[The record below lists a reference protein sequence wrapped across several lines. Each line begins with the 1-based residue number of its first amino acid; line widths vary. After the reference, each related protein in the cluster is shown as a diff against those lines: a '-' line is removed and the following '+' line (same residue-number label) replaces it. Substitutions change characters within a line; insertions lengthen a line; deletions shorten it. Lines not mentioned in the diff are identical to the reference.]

1 MGKNKNT
8 TPVVDKTAGVKP
20 EAVTSVVTPEAVT
33 PVVTPETVTPVV
45 IPEVVAPVVTPE
57 AVTPVVTPETVTPVV
72 IPEVVAHV
80 VTPEAVT
87 PVVTPETVIPVVT
100 PEVVTPVVNDIK
112 THDAEIIPSGRF
124 IAENGNEYEFAVSS
138 FTFQGKTYTKE
149 EALSDHTDVLEHL
162 AKIKSFILIKI

>member
-20 EAVTSVVTPEAVT
+20 EAVTPVVTPEVVAPVVTPETVT

-45 IPEVVAPVVTPE
+45 IPEVVTPE
-57 AVTPVVTPETVTPVV
+57 VVAPVVTPETVT
-72 IPEVVAHV
+72 
-80 VTPEAVT
+80 
-87 PVVTPETVIPVVT
+87 PVVT

-124 IAENGNEYEFAVSS
+124 IAENGNEYEFAVGQ

-162 AKIKSFILIKI
+162 ASIKSFILKKK